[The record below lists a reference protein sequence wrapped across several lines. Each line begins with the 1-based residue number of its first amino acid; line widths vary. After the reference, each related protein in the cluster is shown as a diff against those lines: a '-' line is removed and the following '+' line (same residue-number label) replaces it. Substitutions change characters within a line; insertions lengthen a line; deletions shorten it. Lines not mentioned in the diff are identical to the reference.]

1 MNAHQDIEKDL
12 HGPERQFAITS
23 WAVKNRTTVIVL
35 TVLIFLMGIYSY
47 QVMPKESFPEVVTP
61 EIFVSTPYNSSSVVD
76 IEKLITKPLE
86 KEINTISGVD
96 EIKSTS
102 VPNYSAIDVK
112 FNYNITPDRGP
123 AQGEGCRGQGPRR
136 PQLPHRPPQ

>member
-1 MNAHQDIEKDL
+1 
-12 HGPERQFAITS
+12 
-23 WAVKNRTTVIVL
+23 
-35 TVLIFLMGIYSY
+35 
-47 QVMPKESFPEVVTP
+47 MPKESFPEVVTP

-102 VPNYSAIDVK
+102 VPNFSAIHVK
-112 FNYNITPDRGP
+112 FNYNITPTEALRKVKDAVDKARGDP
-123 AQGEGCRGQGPRR
+123 TSPRTS
-136 PQLPHRPPQ
+136 PPSRTCSR